1 MLQGARIL
9 VADDDPQ
16 LLDAVAD
23 ALTARGADVVR
34 AEGGAELIEQ
44 LAEQGPFALVITDVS
59 MPWMNGLQAMYS
71 ARTVGV
77 GTAIIVMTALRDARI
92 PAQVRALGANAAL
105 LHKPFEL
112 RELESAALALLPPTR
127 PSVDRES

>member
-16 LLDAVAD
+16 LLDAVAES
-23 ALTARGADVVR
+23 LTRRGADVVC

-44 LAEQGPFALVITDVS
+44 LAEQGPFGLVITDIS

-71 ARTVGV
+71 ARTAGL
-77 GTAIIVMTALRDARI
+77 GTAVIVMTALRDERI
-92 PAQVRALGANAAL
+92 PEQVRALGENARL
-105 LHKPFEL
+105 LHKPFEQG
-112 RELESAALALLPPTR
+112 ELLSAATDLLAAKR
-127 PSVDRES
+127 PNADSSS